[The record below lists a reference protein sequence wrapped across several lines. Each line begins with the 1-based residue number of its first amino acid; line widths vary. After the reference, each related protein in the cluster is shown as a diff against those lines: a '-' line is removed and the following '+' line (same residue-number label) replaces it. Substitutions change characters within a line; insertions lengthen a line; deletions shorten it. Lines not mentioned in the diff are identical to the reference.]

1 MAGLVALMVT
11 ACEKKRNNVS
21 DLNGEWQVTEI
32 NGAPVQR
39 SVKPWLGFNVAE
51 KRVYGNVGANTVTGV
66 LTTGREAGSID
77 LTRLGATKMMG
88 TPEQMSVEDLLTR
101 TLATVKTYE
110 MRRDGKL
117 ELRNA
122 AGKKVVILEKR
133 NGTGND
139 GDMYRNGTND
149 GSYNND
155 GTGSNNNNY
164 NTGNNYNNGN
174 DRNGNNYNTGRD
186 RRNDT
191 YRNGVNDGP
200 SPTATP
206 TRTGNER
213 RTDRR

>member
-11 ACEKKRNNVS
+11 ACEKRRNNVN

-39 SVKPWLGFNVAE
+39 GVKPWLGFNVAE
-51 KRVYGNVGANTVTGV
+51 KRVYGNVGANSVTGV

-77 LTRLGATKMMG
+77 LTRLGGTKAMG

-110 MRRDGKL
+110 LRRDGKL

-133 NGTGND
+133 TGSGYDGDRARNGYGNDDNYNNGTTD
-139 GDMYRNGTND
+139 
-149 GSYNND
+149 
-155 GTGSNNNNY
+155 NNNY
-164 NTGNNYNNGN
+164 NTGNSYGN
-174 DRNGNNYNTGRD
+174 DRNGNNNNDYNTSRD

-213 RTDRR
+213 RSDRR